1 MYKATLE
8 NLLNEISH
16 KSDVQDLMHE
26 IRPVF
31 KTQGDWDKLEIESLG
46 LIKDF
51 SNIESTYTTLFKDD
65 LILEQDRLLRDK
77 HRINEAISKKST
89 EGEIV
94 LGFKLVLKAI
104 GKDTN
109 KATTLALLLLPV
121 KGADDEETNKNI
133 AKNVHEALD
142 AHYQTQFAFVVDRV
156 LVKKSAPL
164 VAHVAVPTVEKRA
177 LKDNMKSLLA
187 AGAVIFV
194 GAMAAW
200 GLSGNKLPNKT
211 ETAHAQS
218 AQEQPSNTSA
228 QTHNVAPGESEISD
242 EEVHAIAEQIDYTP
256 KMDSNGQPIFD
267 DEYYQNITRQTMLIG
282 LKQAGVDLSQEEQD
296 QAMQCFQPHS

>member
-1 MYKATLE
+1 MYRAALE
-8 NLLNEISH
+8 NFLNEISH
-16 KSDVQDLMHE
+16 KSDAQDLMHE

-51 SNIESTYTTLFKDD
+51 SNIESIYTTLFKDD
-65 LILEQDRLLRDK
+65 LVLEQDRLLRDK
-77 HRINEAISKKST
+77 HRINEAIAKKTT
-89 EGEIV
+89 EGEVI

-104 GKDTN
+104 GKDIN

-133 AKNVHEALD
+133 AKNIHEALD
-142 AHYQTQFAFVVDRV
+142 THYQTQFTSVVDRISTKESV
-156 LVKKSAPL
+156 AAP
-164 VAHVAVPTVEKRA
+164 AVEKRA
-177 LKDNMKSLLA
+177 LNGKMKSVLA

-218 AQEQPSNTSA
+218 AQEQPSNASA
-228 QTHNVAPGESEISD
+228 QTHNVAPGEGEISD
-242 EEVHAIAEQIDYTP
+242 EEVRAIAGQIDYTP
-256 KMDSNGQPIFD
+256 KMDANGQPIFD